1 VAGPEPILGAVLAGG
16 LARRMGGGDKT
27 LLPLHGRPLLAHILI
42 RLDPQVTAL
51 ALNANGDPSRFA
63 AYSLPLIPDSIPGHP
78 GPLAGILA
86 AMDHAASLGLSQV
99 LTIPGDTPLIPPDL
113 AARLRAAAAPI
124 ACAASGG
131 RAHPP
136 IALWATA
143 LRDDLRTS
151 ILAGEGKVS
160 RWAAK
165 HGCKVVEWEGDPF
178 LNANTPEDLAALE
191 AIAPRGQNNPR

>member
-1 VAGPEPILGAVLAGG
+1 VDGPEPILGAVLAGG

-27 LLPLHGRPLLAHILI
+27 LLPLHGRTLLAHILT
-42 RLDPQVTAL
+42 RLAPQVAAL

-63 AYSLPLIPDSIPGHP
+63 AYGLPVVPDSIPGHR

-86 AMDHAASLGLSQV
+86 AMDHAASLGFSQV
-99 LTIPGDTPLIPPDL
+99 LTIPGDTPLLPPDL

-136 IALWATA
+136 IALWPSA
-143 LRDDLRTS
+143 LRDDLRTA

-165 HGCKVVEWEGDPF
+165 HGCRVVEWEGDPF
-178 LNANTPEDLAALE
+178 LNANTPEDLPALEGAAL
-191 AIAPRGQNNPR
+191 PGQNKPR